1 MSHEIK
7 YLDNRQ
13 IYNTFSSSV
22 NLIRKVKK
30 VRNSNRNFYT
40 YRVKSVI
47 FISEKRC
54 IIEGRNM
61 N

>member
-1 MSHEIK
+1 MNSK
-7 YLDNRQ
+7 
-13 IYNTFSSSV
+13 S
-22 NLIRKVKK
+22 KK